1 MSRVNVIVVK
11 EPPTLR
17 KPEIVSGFRDKSA
30 VQAWA
35 EKNGHATVYYLVK
48 RQRVYVER
56 FLIRVDEV
64 AMEIESASVKLVTM
78 AEGAL

>member
-1 MSRVNVIVVK
+1 MKHINVIVVK

-17 KPEIVSGFRDKSA
+17 KPEIVSGFRDKAA

-35 EKNGHATVYYLVK
+35 EKNGHATVYYVEK

-56 FLIRVDEV
+56 FLTQVDEV
-64 AMEIESASVKLVTM
+64 AGDIEQASAELLAM
-78 AEGAL
+78 AKGVA